1 MLIIAN
7 GAFKSGST
15 WQYRILKE
23 LTQFADIPEQYQAG
37 WINPSIDV
45 NTIER
50 FLDEVDIVHEDYLTK
65 NHIESPGMRDL
76 LLQNEHVRIF
86 NIERDIRDVLVSA
99 YHHKMRIHDVTMDFD
114 EYMQEDGFQI
124 ARHVLSY
131 HRMWNTPQSKHYFI
145 GSYEALHH
153 DFENEV
159 QGMAD
164 FLDIALTK
172 TELQSI
178 KEKTSIQQLRVS
190 YDESDKPAGERFFRK
205 GQIGDWVNYF
215 DETLL
220 EQLQLIQDNFD
231 KDPSLLTRLKST
243 VKHWFR
249 K

>member
-23 LTQFADIPEQYQAG
+23 LTGFEDIPEAYQAG
-37 WINPSIDV
+37 WINPSIDM

-50 FLDEVDIVHEDYLTK
+50 FLNEVDITSNNYLAK
-65 NHIESPGMRDL
+65 NHIESIMMRDMVL
-76 LLQNEHVRIF
+76 KNEHVRIF

-99 YHHKMRIHDVTMDFD
+99 YHHKMRTHDIELSFAD
-114 EYMQEDGFQI
+114 YMAEDGFQI

-131 HRMWNTPQSKHYFI
+131 HRMWNAPQSRRYFI

-159 QGMAD
+159 RAMAD
-164 FLDIALTK
+164 FLNIAVSD
-172 TELQSI
+172 EQLQSI
-178 KEKTSIQQLRVS
+178 HEKTSIQQLRVA
-190 YDESDKPAGERFFRK
+190 YNEDDKSTNDRFFRK
-205 GQIGDWVNYF
+205 GEIGDWVNYF
-215 DETLL
+215 DESLL
-220 EQLQLIQDNFD
+220 EQLQRVQDNFN
-231 KDPSLLTRLKST
+231 KTPSLLSHLKST
-243 VKHWFR
+243 VKQWFQ